1 MNIDR
6 PVSTIMTEHLQMV
19 QPHESLARVKELLD
33 TYNIHHMPVVDEK
46 MVVGMLSKSDLNHF
60 ILSNAHERGEA
71 VLEAAKLR
79 AWTAGE
85 VMTKNVVSISP
96 KESIRRALEIFRN
109 NRFHALPVIADNEL
123 VGIVT
128 TFDILDVL
136 LDESTVSHEFYK
148 DSRWGKRSV

>member
-6 PVSTIMTEHLQMV
+6 PVSILMTKHLQTV
-19 QPHESLARVKELLD
+19 FPTDSLEKVKTLLD

-46 MVVGMLSKSDLNHF
+46 MVVGIISKTDLNHF
-60 ILSNAHERGEA
+60 IFSKSHDRSDQLLQESR
-71 VLEAAKLR
+71 LR

-85 VMTKNVVSISP
+85 VMTNEIVFISSD
-96 KESIRRALEIFRN
+96 ESIRRALEIFRN
-109 NRFHALPVIADNEL
+109 NRFHALPVVDDGEL

-136 LDESTVSHEFYK
+136 LDEETTSPRFFE
-148 DSRWGKRSV
+148 DSRWGKKSV